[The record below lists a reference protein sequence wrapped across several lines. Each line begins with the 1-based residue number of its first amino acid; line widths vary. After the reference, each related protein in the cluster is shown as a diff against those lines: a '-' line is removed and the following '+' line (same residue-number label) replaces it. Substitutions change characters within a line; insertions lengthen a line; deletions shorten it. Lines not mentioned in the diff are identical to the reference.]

1 MDVPG
6 RESFWHQKYSFAT
19 RLPAAVRNELLKDS
33 ERLDPIGIARAIEY
47 TVPESSVRDRIRN
60 NEVPTLLVCGTR
72 DKRFAA
78 YRAFAEDSMS
88 AFELV
93 CVDAGHAVNLEA
105 SEAFDKAAVSFIQRQ
120 TAS

>member
-78 YRAFAEDSMS
+78 YRAFAEDSMP
-88 AFELV
+88 ALEVV
-93 CVDAGHAVNLEA
+93 CIDAGHAVNLEA
-105 SEAFDKAAVSFIQRQ
+105 SEAFDEAAVSFIQRH